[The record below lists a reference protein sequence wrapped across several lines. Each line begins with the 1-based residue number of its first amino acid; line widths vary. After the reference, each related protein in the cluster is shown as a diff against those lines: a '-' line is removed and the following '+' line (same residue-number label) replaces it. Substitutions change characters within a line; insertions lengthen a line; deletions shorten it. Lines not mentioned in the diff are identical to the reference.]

1 MTSFLITGGT
11 GSMGQQLVRQLLEN
25 TATERV
31 CVFSRDEWKQDAMRN
46 AGFTDPRLR
55 FFIGDVRDRDRLRR
69 AMHGVDNVIH
79 TAALKQVPACEYN
92 PLEAVKTNVD
102 GTANVIDAALDADV
116 AKVLMLS
123 SDKACDPVNLYGAT
137 KLVAEKLIV
146 DANAYAGTRFACT
159 RYGNVISSRGSVLPL
174 FQAQHA
180 AGSSLTVTDR
190 YMTRFVLTLEQGA
203 RFVLESLERMQGGEI
218 FVPKI
223 PAVSV
228 STIAEAVT
236 WPENARVILMGA
248 RPGEKP
254 HETLV
259 SEHEASRTTDE
270 DDCYVI
276 RPVPAVP
283 GVPDGFSFRSAG
295 GSPSRGAPERLDV
308 DGFRLLAGMAA

>member
-1 MTSFLITGGT
+1 MTSFLITGGS
-11 GSMGQQLVRQLLEN
+11 GSMGQQLVRQLLED

-46 AGFTDPRLR
+46 AGFTDDRLR

-137 KLVAEKLIV
+137 KLVAEKLMV

-180 AGSSLTVTDR
+180 RGEPLTVTDPE
-190 YMTRFVLTLEQGA
+190 MTRFVLTLEQGA
-203 RFVLESLERMQGGEI
+203 AFVLDSLERMNGGEI

-223 PAVSV
+223 QSVSV
-228 STIAEAVT
+228 GTIAAAVT
-236 WPENARVILMGA
+236 GPKGPRFMQMGA
-248 RPGEKP
+248 RLGEKN

-259 SEHEASRTTDE
+259 SRHEAPRTVDRS
-270 DDCYVI
+270 DAYVI
-276 RPVPAVP
+276 RSEAASFASVPA
-283 GVPDGFSFRSAG
+283 GFEFTSLTAPRRLTVDEFREVAG
-295 GSPSRGAPERLDV
+295 L
-308 DGFRLLAGMAA
+308 